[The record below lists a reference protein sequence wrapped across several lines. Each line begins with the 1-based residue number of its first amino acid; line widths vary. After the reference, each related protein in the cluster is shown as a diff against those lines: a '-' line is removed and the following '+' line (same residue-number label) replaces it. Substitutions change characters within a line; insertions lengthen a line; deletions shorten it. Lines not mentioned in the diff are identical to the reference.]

1 MWVNEDRGQ
10 SQENTIHPLS
20 SSLFRAW
27 NEMRGAASAPS
38 RHDLDLARMRKL
50 VPYLFI
56 AEHVA
61 VGNAFR
67 WRLAG
72 TAVGA
77 LLGGEVTGRDIA
89 DGWDRFEADLI
100 RRFLS
105 GISSTHKPAQ
115 LRLGFTTDR
124 GQRIMAEMAGFPL
137 TAADGQSTQVL
148 GGLFAFADPEI
159 KHYDRIVAREIVS
172 TRQAAGEAAAEG
184 PTQGKTRFRV
194 ITGGRGGA

>member
-10 SQENTIHPLS
+10 SQEDTIHPLS
-20 SSLFRAW
+20 SSLFAAW
-27 NEMRGAASAPS
+27 NDMRGQASAPS

-67 WRLAG
+67 WRLVG
-72 TAVGA
+72 TAVCT
-77 LLGGEVTGRDIA
+77 LMGEVTGRDIA
-89 DGWDRFEADLI
+89 EGWDRFEADLI

-159 KHYDRIVAREIVS
+159 KHFDRIVAREIVS
-172 TRQAAGEAAAEG
+172 TRQAAGERVAAE
-184 PTQGKTRFRV
+184 PLGKPRFRV
-194 ITGGRGGA
+194 INGGLD